1 MVCKVMWGI
10 VIIGAVIT
18 VGLIIGSAFDNADEL
33 GREGGGK
40 PHDVYDPA
48 LNIEMPSDIVTMT
61 EEECRRMH
69 VQLDRQKVMLD
80 AYTDIQN
87 HRLAREYLDEEM
99 RAKSQFEM
107 ETGLSYDHIHHPE
120 CLPPRIKDKWNSCCR
135 AVEMCERGLMSLEMT
150 KNEYKEE

>member
-1 MVCKVMWGI
+1 MKKLMWGI
-10 VIIGAVIT
+10 IVMGVVVAVGVI
-18 VGLIIGSAFDNADEL
+18 VGTAFDSADKL
-33 GREGGGK
+33 GRDVGGE
-40 PHDVYDPA
+40 PHNAYDPA
-48 LNIEMPSDIVTMT
+48 INIEMPSDIVTMT
-61 EEECRRMH
+61 EEECRMLH